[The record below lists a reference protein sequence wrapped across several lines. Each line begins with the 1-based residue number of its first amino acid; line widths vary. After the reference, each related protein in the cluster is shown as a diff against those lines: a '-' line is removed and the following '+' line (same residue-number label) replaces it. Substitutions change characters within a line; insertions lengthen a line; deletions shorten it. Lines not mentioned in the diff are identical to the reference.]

1 MALFS
6 SAFLGAGLVAAL
18 AAALGPWALAHPLF
32 MEPGEAK
39 DVMVRLGKVEA
50 QLRTVTQRLSGL
62 ASQKDLDEL
71 RRKNQA
77 LEASARRLEELE
89 GAARDADARLRQQ
102 KGRAEESNAEL

>member
-1 MALFS
+1 
-6 SAFLGAGLVAAL
+6 
-18 AAALGPWALAHPLF
+18 
-32 MEPGEAK
+32 MEPWEAK

-102 KGRAEESNAEL
+102 KGRAEVSNAELGRKLEAFEKAVLQKVEAAANRADDQ